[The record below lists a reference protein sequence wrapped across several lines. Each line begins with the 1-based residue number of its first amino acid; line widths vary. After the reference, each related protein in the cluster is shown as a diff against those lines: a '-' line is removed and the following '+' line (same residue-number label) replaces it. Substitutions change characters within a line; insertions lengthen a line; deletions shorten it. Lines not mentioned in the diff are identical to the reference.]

1 MVRPFRAL
9 RSGWSLSLATLAVG
23 IGVLG
28 AARRAEAQR
37 APLVGAVGASAIGPA
52 APQPAPIG
60 GLRTTPIGGSTPG
73 TGERL
78 RGWPSVRVI
87 DAPLARGGVVT
98 TDAPPA
104 PLRPQWTPTYEKPTW
119 TRDTTAEPSPLW
131 RALVVHDVVCNFA
144 GSCVP
149 RTSRVRARWI
159 ARCDCYAFAD
169 GLGRV
174 WMVER
179 R

>member
-1 MVRPFRAL
+1 M
-9 RSGWSLSLATLAVG
+9 SLATRAMAVAVSLLATAVD
-23 IGVLG
+23 
-28 AARRAEAQR
+28 ADAQR
-37 APLVGAVGASAIGPA
+37 APMVGSVGASAIGPA

-60 GLRTTPIGGSTPG
+60 GLRTTPLGRSAPG
-73 TGERL
+73 ADERL
-78 RGWPSVRVI
+78 RGWPLARVI
-87 DAPLARGGVVT
+87 DAPLARAGVVT
-98 TDAPPA
+98 TDAPAAPA
-104 PLRPQWTPTYEKPTW
+104 RPQWTPTYEKPTW

-131 RALVVHDVVCNFA
+131 RSLVVHDVVCNFA